1 MIRPSASLAL
11 LTLLLTS
18 LQAGAQATTTHQH
31 PVPATAAAGNATPAP
46 AAGSAA
52 PAQAR
57 ETTQPFA
64 SAYRNYRRF
73 DPNEPLTDWRR
84 ANDTVREIGG
94 WQAYAKES
102 ARANAAPASKPGEKK

>member
-1 MIRPSASLAL
+1 MIRPSALLAL
-11 LTLLLTS
+11 LPLLLNS
-18 LQAGAQATTTHQH
+18 LPAGAQATTTHQH
-31 PVPATAAAGNATPAP
+31 PLPPTAAAGNASPAS
-46 AAGSAA
+46 AARSAA
-52 PAQAR
+52 PAQSR
-57 ETTQPFA
+57 ETTQPFT

-102 ARANAAPASKPGEKK
+102 ARANAPAANATGDKK